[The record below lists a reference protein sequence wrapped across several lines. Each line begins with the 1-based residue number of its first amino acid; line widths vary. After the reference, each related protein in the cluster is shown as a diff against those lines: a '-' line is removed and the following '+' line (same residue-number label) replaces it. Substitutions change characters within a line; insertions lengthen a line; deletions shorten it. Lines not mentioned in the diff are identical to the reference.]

1 MSEKTTMRAIEYSTF
16 GGPDVLRLEEV
27 DLPEPGPGQV
37 RVAVHAAGVNTL
49 DWKIREGQLGEQPMP
64 QRPGLELAG
73 VVDATGSG
81 CRATIGEQIFGWSLT
96 GAYADYALADIVASK
111 PRALPWHEAASL
123 PVAGEAA
130 VRALRELE
138 IRPGETLLIHGASG
152 TVGTIATQLAI
163 AAGAIVIGTA
173 DDANTD
179 YLSGLGAIPVKY
191 GGGLTGRVR
200 EITTR
205 IDAVLDAAGFGALPD
220 LLALR
225 GSTERILTLA
235 DSAASRKGVR
245 FSSRTPSV
253 NDAESLTELATKV
266 TTGQLRLRRGHIYSL
281 PQAADAQQDSATSHT
296 RGKITLKI
304 S

>member
-1 MSEKTTMRAIEYSTF
+1 MRAIQYSTF
-16 GGPDVLRLEEV
+16 GGPEVLRLQEV
-27 DLPEPGPGQV
+27 ALPEPGPGQV
-37 RVAVHAAGVNTL
+37 RIAVHAAGVNAL

-64 QRPGLELAG
+64 QRPGLEMAG
-73 VVDATGSG
+73 AVDATGPGS
-81 CRATIGEQIFGWSLT
+81 RATIGEPIFGWSLT

-152 TVGTIATQLAI
+152 AVGTIATQLAI

-173 DDANTD
+173 DHANTD
-179 YLSGLGAIPVKY
+179 YLSRLGAIPVRY
-191 GGGLTGRVR
+191 GGGLTSRVHQL
-200 EITTR
+200 TTR

-220 LLALR
+220 LLTLR

-235 DSAASRKGVR
+235 DPAASGKGVR
-245 FSSRTPSV
+245 FSSRNPSID
-253 NDAESLTELATKV
+253 DAESLTELATKV

-281 PQAADAQQDSATSHT
+281 PQAADAQQDSAASHT

-304 S
+304 N

>member
-1 MSEKTTMRAIEYSTF
+1 MRAIQYSTF
-16 GGPDVLRLEEV
+16 GGPEVLRLEEV
-27 DLPEPGPGQV
+27 ALPEPGPGQV
-37 RVAVHAAGVNTL
+37 RIAVHAAGVNAL

-64 QRPGLELAG
+64 QRPGLEMAG

-81 CRATIGEQIFGWSLT
+81 SRATIGEPIFGWSLT

-152 TVGTIATQLAI
+152 AVGTIATQLAI

-173 DDANTD
+173 DHANID
-179 YLSGLGAIPVKY
+179 YLSRLGAIPVRY
-191 GGGLTGRVR
+191 GGRLTSRVHQF
-200 EITTR
+200 TTR

-220 LLALR
+220 LLTLR

-235 DSAASRKGVR
+235 DPAASGKGVR
-245 FSSRTPSV
+245 FSSRNPSID
-253 NDAESLTELATKV
+253 DAESLTELATKV

-281 PQAADAQQDSATSHT
+281 PQAADAQQDSAASHT

-304 S
+304 N